1 MGAFKGKN
9 AKWLTMVV
17 AIAVLVVFAYIS
29 VTNKKQEK
37 EMKEQSKEVLSE
49 IDEAIYKNLDKSYPA
64 SVREVIKYYCEVLKC
79 MFNGEVTDK
88 QIEQLVD
95 KERALFDKELLKA
108 NDYGEFI
115 GNRQAEIKQYKKAK
129 SKLVKYTVGE
139 NNQVKYW
146 KNNGKEMASIKA
158 HIYISGDK
166 YKDFSQE
173 YTLRKDKNGKWKILA
188 WENVTDEKKSENDE
202 KEK

>member
-1 MGAFKGKN
+1 MGSFKGKN
-9 AKWLTMVV
+9 AKWFTMIV

-29 VTNKKQEK
+29 VTSKKQEK
-37 EMKEQSKEVLSE
+37 EIKEQSKETLSE
-49 IDEAIYKNLDKSYPA
+49 IDEAIYRNLDKSYPA

-79 MFNGEVTDK
+79 MFSGEATDK

-95 KERALFDKELLKA
+95 KERTLFDKQLLKA

-115 GNRQAEIKQYKKAK
+115 GNRQNEIKQYKKVN

-139 NNQVKYW
+139 NNQVKHW

-166 YKDFSQE
+166 FKDFSQE

-188 WENVTDEKKSENDE
+188 WENVTDEKKSENDKKNE
-202 KEK
+202 